1 MTIRMLPRTQQDQ
14 LIERLGELRALA
26 ASADAILQAAGTTRQ
41 HLVDAITA
49 GTVDVT

>member
-41 HLVDAITA
+41 PLVDAITA